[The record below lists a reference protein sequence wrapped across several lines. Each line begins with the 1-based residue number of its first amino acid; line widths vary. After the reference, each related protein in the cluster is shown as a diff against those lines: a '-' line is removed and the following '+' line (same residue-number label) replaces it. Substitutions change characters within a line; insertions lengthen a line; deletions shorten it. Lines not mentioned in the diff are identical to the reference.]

1 MFLLAQTRHLYS
13 CTYPCARKLFCSTR
27 YSVNPFLHLSF
38 VTSSNPMS
46 TTQQAQI
53 NAVTQQKLELV
64 LEAIQRLNEDCA
76 LLSATHDEHDERIE
90 RLESNASVRAHDNR
104 NNTSA
109 TTRPSQACPLDASME
124 NTIRLTCHKELADL
138 VVKLCK
144 HDEDTQKLAVSLLLE
159 GEGNMCAFTSYNPH
173 HGSAGPSRRRKRR
186 RTEEALYSDDE
197 Y

>member
-1 MFLLAQTRHLYS
+1 
-13 CTYPCARKLFCSTR
+13 
-27 YSVNPFLHLSF
+27 
-38 VTSSNPMS
+38 MS
-46 TTQQAQI
+46 TAQQTET
-53 NAVTQQKLELV
+53 NALIQEQFALVAGTLLHVKKGCEL
-64 LEAIQRLNEDCA
+64 LTELYDDQNERL
-76 LLSATHDEHDERIE
+76 E
-90 RLESNASVRAHDNR
+90 RLESNASARAHDNR

-109 TTRPSQACPLDASME
+109 TTRASRPCSLDVSME

-159 GEGNMCAFTSYNPH
+159 GEGNMCSFTSYNPH